1 MFGLFDKKSKEDKF
15 WTWFEKNS
23 RRYLTLDKSN
33 REILFDELNRELDKV
48 DSNLTF
54 EFSPLF
60 DNGRREFIISAD
72 GIKES
77 FPSVKNLVSKAPV
90 IPNWDII
97 AFRQPKADYKQISY
111 KGIKIDFKDVYFR
124 YSKDN
129 GKIGLELN
137 IKDYEDTKEWNAST
151 FLLLDMVVGEFDTEM
166 FLSWI
171 ERKKLDENQIE
182 ILYKIEELPTILNDY
197 KKEFSN

>member
-1 MFGLFDKKSKEDKF
+1 MFGLFDKRSKEEKF
-15 WTWFEKNS
+15 WTWFGKNS
-23 RRYLTLDKSN
+23 NRYLTLDKSN
-33 REILFDELNRELDKV
+33 RAKLFDELNREIHKV

-60 DNGRREFIISAD
+60 DNGLRKFIISAD

-77 FPSVKNLVSKAPV
+77 FPSVKNLVNKAPV

-97 AFRQPKADYKQISY
+97 AFRQPKADYKQIRY
-111 KGIKIDFKDVYFR
+111 KGITIDFKDVYFR

-137 IKDYEDTKEWNAST
+137 IKEYEETKEWNAST

-171 ERKKLDENQIE
+171 ERKKLDEKQIE
-182 ILYKIEELPTILNDY
+182 SLYQIEELPTILNDY

>member
-1 MFGLFDKKSKEDKF
+1 M
-15 WTWFEKNS
+15 
-23 RRYLTLDKSN
+23 
-33 REILFDELNRELDKV
+33 LFDELNRELKKV
-48 DSNLTF
+48 DPNLTF

-60 DNGRREFIISAD
+60 DSGRREFIISAD

-77 FPSVKNLVSKAPV
+77 FPSVRNLVNKAPV
-90 IPNWDII
+90 VTNWDII
-97 AFRQPKADYKQISY
+97 AFRQPKADYKEIRY
-111 KGIKIDFKDVYFR
+111 KGVTINFKDVYFR

-137 IKDYEDTKEWNAST
+137 LRDYEDTKEWNACT

-171 ERKKLDENQIE
+171 ERKKLDENQIDL
-182 ILYKIEELPTILNDY
+182 LYQIEELPTILNDY